1 MNEND
6 LQTVDTEI
14 SAYRKA
20 LREIDWYLRSK
31 RPVIYLTTPEELRI
45 EEGISFICNRP
56 DHKWD
61 FITWDL
67 VSGLKSQNSEF
78 LPAKKSDCDA
88 KHPHFQFVHILLNH
102 HRNCTVRSQ

>member
-6 LQTVDTEI
+6 LKNPDTEI

-45 EEGISFICNRP
+45 EEGISFICNRS

-78 LPAKKSDCDA
+78 LPAKKSDCELD
-88 KHPHFQFVHILLNH
+88 QLEVLNW
-102 HRNCTVRSQ
+102 

>member
-6 LQTVDTEI
+6 LKNQDTEI

-67 VSGLKSQNSEF
+67 VSGLKGTN
-78 LPAKKSDCDA
+78 
-88 KHPHFQFVHILLNH
+88 
-102 HRNCTVRSQ
+102 RSTGTRAELQASAFNAGEGQRAGRRPLQTP

>member
-6 LQTVDTEI
+6 LKNPDTEI

-45 EEGISFICNRP
+45 EEG
-56 DHKWD
+56 K
-61 FITWDL
+61 
-67 VSGLKSQNSEF
+67 V
-78 LPAKKSDCDA
+78 
-88 KHPHFQFVHILLNH
+88 
-102 HRNCTVRSQ
+102 